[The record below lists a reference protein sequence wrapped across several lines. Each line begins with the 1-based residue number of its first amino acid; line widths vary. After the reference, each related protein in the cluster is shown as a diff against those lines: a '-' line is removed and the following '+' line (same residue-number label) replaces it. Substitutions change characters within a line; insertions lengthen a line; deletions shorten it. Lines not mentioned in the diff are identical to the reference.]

1 MIWIFEG
8 LGLAS
13 ESTTFILSLILVS
26 DKEGPGNCLIYILY
40 LKMGDD
46 EKTRVTQKT
55 WKKNC
60 IAFGQQGTH
69 RYGLHVPL
77 CVVYHAVLDSQWSL
91 ILTWSC
97 LCLDTLFVIDNDLVL
112 SCFGIDTLMWIMTL
126 SHSRLS
132 WLRHWSSIWKNMWSP
147 TQIMS
152 LQ

>member
-1 MIWIFEG
+1 MRRQ
-8 LGLAS
+8 
-13 ESTTFILSLILVS
+13 ESHR
-26 DKEGPGNCLIYILY
+26 KPE
-40 LKMGDD
+40 
-46 EKTRVTQKT
+46 
-55 WKKNC
+55 KKNC

-132 WLRHWSSIWKNMWSP
+132 WLRH
-147 TQIMS
+147 
-152 LQ
+152 